1 MIPTLT
7 ADWIWLAIL
16 TGGVL
21 IGLGIRGMFADRARR
36 RILEDARQESVSAQF
51 RIDESAG
58 HVRTLQ
64 EQLVELR
71 SSDERTRLELAAAMR
86 QIAELE
92 ALSLRLR
99 ESEQQLRDQQAGWQE
114 ERAALVNQLVSANQ
128 LIAASNETIVS
139 LDETRNQLQ
148 LAETRFAALQTQHE
162 ERIALLARQL
172 SEQESTFRGA
182 ADRGGEITKMRS
194 RLAELEPR
202 ARMAADWQARHD
214 IVQNRLAESDND
226 RSRLRHRLTEAE
238 SRITQL
244 DNSLEERDLQI
255 RRLAEQLTRIE
266 PRAALVEQHEVELD
280 RLRATQGDVA
290 KNEAQIHARDSR
302 IRDLENHLARLRQ
315 RVLELEPLRGE
326 LQVREQRLRELL
338 LLAQLKDSAYDEEIA
353 RLGLR
358 IAELEGRT
366 PDVRPAE
373 VVQEDR
379 QGQSM

>member
-36 RILEDARQESVSAQF
+36 RILEDARQESVSAEF
-51 RIDESAG
+51 RSDESAG
-58 HVRTLQ
+58 RVRTLQ
-64 EQLVELR
+64 EQLAELR
-71 SSDERTRLELAAAMR
+71 SSDERTRLELATAMR

-92 ALSLRLR
+92 ALALRLR

-114 ERAALVNQLVSANQ
+114 ERAALVNQLVAANQ
-128 LIAASNETIVS
+128 LIAASNETIAS

-148 LAETRFAALQTQHE
+148 LAEARFAALQTQHE

-266 PRAALVEQHEVELD
+266 PRAALVEQHEAELD

-290 KNEAQIHARDSR
+290 KNEAQIRARDSR

>member
-64 EQLVELR
+64 EQLAELR

-358 IAELEGRT
+358 IAELEGGT

-373 VVQEDR
+373 IVQEDR

>member
-36 RILEDARQESVSAQF
+36 RILEDARQESVSAEF
-51 RIDESAG
+51 RSDESAG
-58 HVRTLQ
+58 RVRTLQ
-64 EQLVELR
+64 EQLAELR
-71 SSDERTRLELAAAMR
+71 SSDERTRLELATAMR

-92 ALSLRLR
+92 ALALRLR

-114 ERAALVNQLVSANQ
+114 ERAALVNQLVGANQ
-128 LIAASNETIVS
+128 LIAASNETIAS

-148 LAETRFAALQTQHE
+148 LAEARFAALQTQHE

-266 PRAALVEQHEVELD
+266 PRAALVGQHEAELD
-280 RLRATQGDVA
+280 RLRAAQGDVA

-302 IRDLENHLARLRQ
+302 IRDLENHVARLRQ

>member
-64 EQLVELR
+64 EQLAELR